1 MFCEFY
7 VYLCFMN
14 MCVNFMCIFVLCL
27 FLFSC
32 LYRDLGAAE
41 EIGHVTVP
49 PVDLVLFLLN
59 TCNFN
64 FYFYSYFDMDL
75 GAAEEIRHVT
85 VWPVDLQQ
93 VDVVCP

>member
-1 MFCEFY
+1 MFYEYVCKFY
-7 VYLCFMN
+7 VYFCFMFISIL
-14 MCVNFMCIFVLCL
+14 MFVPGPRCCRRDWACNGPASG
-27 FLFSC
+27 FSF
-32 LYRDLGAAE
+32 
-41 EIGHVTVP
+41 VP
-49 PVDLVLFLLN
+49 LLN
-59 TCNFN
+59 MCNFN